1 MPSRVAYW
9 VLLIGVCGW
18 IIGCGAD
25 PVGQWIAQLQSADV
39 ETRRAAARALAQK
52 NQAEDRVMVA
62 LAKATAD
69 HDAEVKSLAIG
80 ALGRI
85 GKPAAASLPALIAA
99 LQDSEPPVRL
109 NAALAIQR
117 IDPKNSAFVPALTA
131 AMRAGDGRVLLD
143 VGAMG
148 AGGAWAVPTL
158 IELLAHPLPQ
168 LRALAAQTLGRI
180 GPAAA
185 VAKLALQQATRDS
198 NPAVQKTAHG
208 ALDQIQPESPA
219 AVK

>member
-18 IIGCGAD
+18 TIGCGAD
-25 PVGQWIAQLQSADV
+25 PVDQWIAQLQSADV
-39 ETRRAAARALAQK
+39 ETRRAAARALTQK

-62 LAKATAD
+62 LAKAAAD
-69 HDAEVKSLAIG
+69 HDTEVKSLAIG

-85 GKPAAASLPALIAA
+85 GKPAASSLPALVAA
-99 LQDSEPPVRL
+99 LQDSESSVRL
-109 NAALAIQR
+109 SAALAIQK

-148 AGGAWAVPTL
+148 AGAVWAVPTL
-158 IELLAHPLPQ
+158 IDLLAHPLPQ
-168 LRALAAQTLGRI
+168 VRALAAQTLGRI

-185 VAKLALQQATRDS
+185 AAKPALQQATRDS
-198 NPAVQKTAHG
+198 NLAVQQAARA
-208 ALDQIQPESPA
+208 ALDQIKSESQPP
-219 AVK
+219 